1 MSHYDILGVPRNASA
16 SVLRESYH
24 AEARKYHP
32 DRSSAPDS
40 EQRFLAVQRAWETL
54 RDDSKR
60 AQYDVTLDSASSG
73 FAVDLSTRP
82 VATWVE
88 VQLTDMEQDEE
99 GSYIYECRCGDYFE
113 VFESDLAP
121 GHNVLYL
128 PCGGCSLKIKLE
140 ATRPMEG

>member
-1 MSHYDILGVPRNASA
+1 MSHYDVLGVSRNVSA
-16 SVLRESYH
+16 SLLRERYY

-32 DRSSAPDS
+32 DRSLAPDS

-60 AQYDVTLDSASSG
+60 AQYDKAIDSAASG
-73 FAVDLSTRP
+73 SAFILPTRP
-82 VATWVE
+82 VATWAE
-88 VQLTDMEQDEE
+88 VQLTDMEEEEE
-99 GSYIYECRCGDYFE
+99 GSYVYACRCGDYFE
-113 VFESDLAP
+113 VLESDLVP

-140 ATRPMEG
+140 ATRPPDG